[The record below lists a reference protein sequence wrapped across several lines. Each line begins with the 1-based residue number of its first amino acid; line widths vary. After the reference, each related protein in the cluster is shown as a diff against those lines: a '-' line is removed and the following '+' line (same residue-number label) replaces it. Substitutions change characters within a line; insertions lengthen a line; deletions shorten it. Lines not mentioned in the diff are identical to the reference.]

1 MPRSGGI
8 YSLPA
13 GYLATTGET
22 VLASQHNGPL
32 EDLAASMT
40 NSLPRDGQAPM
51 QGELPMGGNKITG
64 LATGTANSDAATVAQ
79 ANSASPIGTVVS
91 YAGTTAPERWLLC
104 YGQAV
109 SRTTYAT
116 LFSVIGTAFGAG
128 DGTTTFNV
136 PDCRG
141 RVAAGKDNMGGTA
154 ADRLTNA
161 KSGVSGITLGA
172 SGGTETHIMTVNEMP
187 EHDHGGDTGNGG
199 VHSHLM
205 LKVNTPDGGVFT
217 DNSGGSR
224 AVRYSETASG
234 TTSNAPAHKHP
245 IPKQGGG
252 EGHLNVQ
259 PTIIFNT
266 IIKAL

>member
-1 MPRSGGI
+1 
-8 YSLPA
+8 
-13 GYLATTGET
+13 
-22 VLASQHNGPL
+22 
-32 EDLAASMT
+32 MT

-64 LATGTANSDAATVAQ
+64 LATGTANNDAATVAQ

-154 ADRLTNA
+154 AERLT
-161 KSGVSGITLGA
+161 SGKGGVAGITLGA
-172 SGGTETHIMTVNEMP
+172 SGGVEEHALTVAELA
-187 EHDHGGDTGNGG
+187 EHDHSGNTGQAGKHKHSSTARIKITGSGAYGQFDGGSSFDNGTYNFSDIMNNAPD
-199 VHSHLM
+199 HSH
-205 LKVNTPDGGVFT
+205 TIPSDG
-217 DNSGGSR
+217 SG
-224 AVRYSETASG
+224 E
-234 TTSNAPAHKHP
+234 AHP
-245 IPKQGGG
+245 
-252 EGHLNVQ
+252 NVQ
-259 PTIIFNT
+259 PTIVFNT